1 MPETYDPTHA
11 RSRRALRVGR
21 TLALTA
27 ILVVITG
34 AVASSEVAAR
44 QPTPAQ
50 TRGLLAALPKFIR
63 SVLRKCIRFDMSV
76 SANKRYARVSPVFL
90 NATHLHCVKYASN
103 GFGS

>member
-1 MPETYDPTHA
+1 
-11 RSRRALRVGR
+11 VGR

-76 SANKRYARVSPVFL
+76 SANRRYARVSPVFL
-90 NATHLHCVKYASN
+90 KRDASALCEVFVERFLDPEEDHPMEDHLQRLE
-103 GFGS
+103 